1 MSVNMKVLILP
12 DASQNASI
20 NCSLLW
26 LNVFHDILTERVSSS
41 DPPKYRFTTV
51 NGYLYL
57 KVSSSISFEKGEF
70 SELVVAV
77 VSCSLNVRCLLS
89 AQFLQNN
96 SCTVLQF
103 FILINTL
110 SGGVRYEQSP
120 LWGRGDCLPY
130 SPSLPA
136 YTLPSHNPL
145 PFPLTLETS
154 HTTRCSTFT
163 GFYRSISFLSS
174 KNKIPRSKSCKEKT
188 KTGP

>member
-1 MSVNMKVLILP
+1 M
-12 DASQNASI
+12 
-20 NCSLLW
+20 
-26 LNVFHDILTERVSSS
+26 FHDILTERVSSS

-57 KVSSSISFEKGEF
+57 KVSSLISFEKGEF

-110 SGGVRYEQSP
+110 SGTRSP
-120 LWGRGDCLPY
+120 GNFLKRLLDSP
-130 SPSLPA
+130 PSLK
-136 YTLPSHNPL
+136 
-145 PFPLTLETS
+145 F
-154 HTTRCSTFT
+154 CTFNMLKDKVWHLAAAP
-163 GFYRSISFLSS
+163 GPYRVLAAAL
-174 KNKIPRSKSCKEKT
+174 
-188 KTGP
+188 GP